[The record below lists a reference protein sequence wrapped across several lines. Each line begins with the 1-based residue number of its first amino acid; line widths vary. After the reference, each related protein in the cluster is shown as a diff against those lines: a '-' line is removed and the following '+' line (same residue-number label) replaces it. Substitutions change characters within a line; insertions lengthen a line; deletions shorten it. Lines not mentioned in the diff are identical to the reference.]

1 MSQSRIL
8 GGSIGL
14 SMATIVLNHK
24 LSTGLAGTL
33 DAARIKQLEQSLNT
47 ISSLSPANQAL
58 VAKLYADSFNEQM
71 RVCTYLSI
79 FALLAAIATYQ
90 RDPPSVAA
98 MKEKQKAASD
108 DSSDEGTELSS
119 IGGGGSS
126 QPESEVPEWSGHR
139 ERSPDVFQ
147 GR

>member
-1 MSQSRIL
+1 
-8 GGSIGL
+8 
-14 SMATIVLNHK
+14 MATIVLNRK

-33 DAARIKQLEQSLNT
+33 DPARIKELEHSLNS

-90 RDPPSVAA
+90 RHPASVAA
-98 MKEKQKAASD
+98 MKEKQKATAD
-108 DSSDEGTELSS
+108 NSSDEGTELSS
-119 IGGGGSS
+119 IAGAVSA
-126 QPESEVPEWSGHR
+126 QPESDVPEWTGHS
-139 ERSPDVFQ
+139 ERSPDQFQ
-147 GR
+147 AR